1 MKDTSK
7 EKILKR
13 LTFTYNIKG
22 EKIKPGSIF
31 VGYYEDLP
39 INDEKFKNFY
49 YTLSDKQKMLFLK
62 LWN

>member
-1 MKDTSK
+1 MS

-13 LTFTYNIKG
+13 ITFIYNIK
-22 EKIKPGSIF
+22 EEEVKPNSIF
-31 VGYYEDLP
+31 VGYYKDLP
-39 INDEKFKNFY
+39 IADEKFNKFY